1 LGVIR
6 AKAGRVQI
14 TSVIVHTVTFRLRLR
29 HELPR
34 RPAISTAP
42 QTDAGRSAS
51 ARAFIHSLNILVK
64 YTRLYGVNH
73 KRTKTQFQTSWT
85 ELQQAVTGD
94 NGFLLGVSDNKLLL
108 GGIPLESGQA
118 ERSFAQL
125 LTAAGLASIHF
136 TSKVSLDDFTRLVRA
151 FAMGGSKAQDF
162 AKQIKEALGDGKN
175 SSIRINEVKF
185 VAADPA
191 TGEISMAAQ
200 IAAQSLGPEFKQW
213 LNDPQKLLQLIAAA
227 QGAGAGGPGEAGGA
241 PLGSVPTVAIPSGG
255 GTGGGGGTGSGGGT
269 GTGGG
274 GGTGSGGGTGTGG
287 GGTGTGGGGGTGTG
301 RGGSGGGPAWKG
313 GVVPLQ
319 EEEVIQTIRLLTHF
333 GQAMQDP
340 NASPENLKLELGKAP
355 EGAKVNLAGL
365 LESLASQV
373 SHEETDDTPLLMKA
387 AEHMAIK
394 FALDR
399 YSKGE
404 VKVNAVHQM
413 MEHMSRQMDTLRQIL
428 RVQEDKMSKAGILVE
443 SHADILDRMFWSEVP
458 EAGKKSVLLSGEA
471 ACVPPRNIRQFVEV
485 LLERGDRELAAKILA
500 NYSGCLDAKEAEPRR
515 KTAIGLSQ
523 IADLYASTSDD
534 VMSNTIALLGD
545 KLSRETD
552 PEIQSLL
559 SAAYARFGQEA
570 CARKKYKAIA
580 EVCSSFDL
588 IGQERPKLVQD
599 LRSRVG
605 VENRLPEMIEEAIN
619 AAEVAEDLVNVLQQ
633 LPRSSVEHLAERF
646 FRSHKREECDR
657 IVELVNELGQSG
669 VEDLREILRTGQPR
683 QAASTVGLLSR
694 LGVASLLELLPSR
707 ISEFNRFYQD
717 IIVRQIAYGAAPDR
731 GRTLL
736 ELLEM
741 LDPLILPEA
750 IDEIGMSLD
759 RSASSSLIALAA
771 AGETRSRPPFV
782 QLKAIESL
790 GRLREPE
797 AVPVLRSIMDDKK
810 MWGHSQHRE
819 LRIAAAQALS
829 KIDPRYAAQAMG
841 DSSLESAELA
851 ITPLDPAPAC
861 PWVRQRRY
869 ERIILPR
876 TLSATLSSSW
886 GKSNIIMREMS
897 LGGGM
902 GTRSDNLRVGS
913 EANVEISLGVKKIR
927 GQILLR
933 RARVNEIGFEFVSM
947 DLDSRHRLRR
957 FLMEAVGK
965 APVNLSD
972 TWDGERKV

>member
-1 LGVIR
+1 MPRLTVYRAPVPPPLGTPAFDTVR
-6 AKAGRVQI
+6 GEGPAGPI
-14 TSVIVHTVTFRLRLR
+14 TSVIVHPVTFRLSLR

-42 QTDAGRSAS
+42 QTEAGRSAS

-73 KRTKTQFQTSWT
+73 KRTEGQFQTTWT
-85 ELQQAVTGD
+85 ELQQALGGD
-94 NGFLLGVSDNKLLL
+94 NGFLLGVADHRLLL
-108 GGIPLESGQA
+108 DGIPLQSGQA

-136 TSKVSLDDFTRLVRA
+136 SNKVTLDDFTRLVRA
-151 FAMGGSKAQDF
+151 FSMGGSKAQDF
-162 AKQIKEALGDGKN
+162 AKQIKEALGDNKN

-227 QGAGAGGPGEAGGA
+227 QGAGAGGSGDAGGA
-241 PLGSVPTVAIPSGG
+241 PLGSVPTVPTPSA
-255 GTGGGGGTGSGGGT
+255 GGT

-274 GGTGSGGGTGTGG
+274 
-287 GGTGTGGGGGTGTG
+287 
-301 RGGSGGGPAWKG
+301 GGGPAWKG
-313 GVVPLQ
+313 GVVALQ

-340 NASPENLKLELGKAP
+340 NASPEDLKLELGKAP

-365 LESLASQV
+365 LESLASQA
-373 SHEETDDTPLLMKA
+373 SHEEANDTPLLMKA

-399 YSKGE
+399 YQKGV

-471 ACVPPRNIRQFVEV
+471 ACVPPRNIRQFVEL

-500 NYSGCLDAKEAEPRR
+500 NYCSCLDAKEEEPRR

-523 IADLYASTSDD
+523 IADLYASTTDE
-534 VMSNTIALLGD
+534 VMTNTIALLGD

-580 EVCSSFDL
+580 EVCSSL
-588 IGQERPKLVQD
+588 EHIAHVRPVLVQD

-619 AAEVAEDLVNVLQQ
+619 APEVAEDLVNVLQQ

-646 FRSHKREECDR
+646 FRSHKRSECDR
-657 IVELVNELGQSG
+657 IVELVNELGEPG
-669 VEDLREILRTGQPR
+669 VDDLREILRTGQPR

-694 LGVASLLELLPSR
+694 LGVNTLLELLPSR

-771 AGETRSRPPFV
+771 TGETRSRPPFV

-790 GRLREPE
+790 GRLRETE
-797 AVPVLRSIMDDKK
+797 AVPALRSIVEEKK
-810 MWGHSQHRE
+810 IWGYSQHRE

-829 KIDPRYAAQAMG
+829 KIDPRYGAQALS
-841 DSSLESAELA
+841 DSGLELAELA
-851 ITPLDPAPAC
+851 ILPLDPAPAC

-886 GKSNIIMREMS
+886 GKSNVIMREMS

-902 GTRSDNLRVGS
+902 GTRNDNLRVGS

-927 GQILLR
+927 GQMLLR

-957 FLMEAVGK
+957 FLMQAVEK

-972 TWDGERKV
+972 TWDGERKA